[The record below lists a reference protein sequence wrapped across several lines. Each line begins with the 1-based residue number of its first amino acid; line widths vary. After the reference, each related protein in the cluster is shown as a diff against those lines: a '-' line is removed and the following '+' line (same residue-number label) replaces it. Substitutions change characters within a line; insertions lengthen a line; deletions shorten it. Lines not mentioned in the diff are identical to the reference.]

1 MAANAMAVAGIK
13 VGGITDVICTFFSAK
28 DGQERVWEVRL
39 RLGGFFKGGGTNRC
53 GYTKK
58 KLQYPVRVSK
68 CDPKMAKYLLEQYG
82 GADGELAA
90 ALRYLNQR
98 YTIPDKVI
106 GLLNDIGTEEFAHL
120 EMIATMVYK
129 LTKDA
134 TVEQL
139 KAAGLGEHYAAHDK
153 ALFYTNASGVPF
165 TAAYIQAK
173 GDPLADLYEDIAAE
187 EKARATYQW
196 LIDMTDD
203 VDLQDSLKF
212 LREREIIHA
221 TRFREAVEIIKD
233 DRTQKRVF

>member
-1 MAANAMAVAGIK
+1 MWVY
-13 VGGITDVICTFFSAK
+13 
-28 DGQERVWEVRL
+28 E
-39 RLGGFFKGGGTNRC
+39 
-53 GYTKK
+53 K

-68 CDPKMAKYLLEQYG
+68 CDPQMAKYLSEQYG

-98 YTIPDKVI
+98 YTIPEKVI
-106 GLLNDIGTEEFAHL
+106 GLLTDIGTEEFAHL
-120 EMIATMVYK
+120 EMIATMIFK

-139 KAAGLGEHYAAHDK
+139 KAVGLGAHYAAHDS
-153 ALFYTNASGVPF
+153 ALFYENASGVPF

-196 LIDMTDD
+196 LIDLTDD

-212 LREREIIHA
+212 LREREIVHA
-221 TRFREAVEIIKD
+221 LRFKEAVEMIKG
-233 DRTQKRVF
+233 DREQQKVF

>member
-1 MAANAMAVAGIK
+1 MWIY
-13 VGGITDVICTFFSAK
+13 D
-28 DGQERVWEVRL
+28 
-39 RLGGFFKGGGTNRC
+39 
-53 GYTKK
+53 K

-68 CDPKMAKYLLEQYG
+68 CDPRMAKFLMEQYG

-98 YTIPDKVI
+98 YSIPDKVI
-106 GLLNDIGTEEFAHL
+106 GLLTDIGTEEFAHL

-134 TVEQL
+134 TPQQL
-139 KAAGLGEHYAAHDK
+139 EEAGLGAHFANHDG
-153 ALFYTNASGVPF
+153 ALFYENAAGVPW
-165 TAAYIQAK
+165 TASYIAAK

-203 VDLQDSLKF
+203 VDLQDGLKF

-221 TRFREAVEIIKD
+221 LRFREAVEIIKE
-233 DRTQKRVF
+233 KREEKTYY

>member
-1 MAANAMAVAGIK
+1 MWVY
-13 VGGITDVICTFFSAK
+13 
-28 DGQERVWEVRL
+28 E
-39 RLGGFFKGGGTNRC
+39 
-53 GYTKK
+53 K

-68 CDPKMAKYLLEQYG
+68 CDPRMARLLLEQYG

-98 YTIPDKVI
+98 YTIPNRVI

-134 TVEQL
+134 TLEQL
-139 KAAGLGEHYAAHDK
+139 KEAGLADHYVAHDK
-153 ALFYTNASGVPF
+153 ALYYQNASGVPW

-173 GDPLADLYEDIAAE
+173 GDPIADLYEDIAAE

-203 VDLQDSLKF
+203 VDLQDSLRF
-212 LREREIIHA
+212 LREREVVHSQ
-221 TRFREAVEIIKD
+221 RFREAVEILKEEQG
-233 DRTQKRVF
+233 RQRFF

>member
-1 MAANAMAVAGIK
+1 M
-13 VGGITDVICTFFSAK
+13 
-28 DGQERVWEVRL
+28 
-39 RLGGFFKGGGTNRC
+39 
-53 GYTKK
+53 YTMWVYEK

-68 CDPKMAKYLLEQYG
+68 CDPRMAKYLLEQYG
-82 GADGELAA
+82 GADGELSA

-120 EMIATMVYK
+120 EMIATMIYK

-134 TVEQL
+134 TVEQMDAL
-139 KAAGLGEHYAAHDK
+139 GLGEYYVAHDH
-153 ALFYTNASGVPF
+153 ALFYQNAAGVPW

-173 GDPLADLYEDIAAE
+173 GDPIADLYEDIAAE

-203 VDLQDSLKF
+203 VDLQDGLKF
-212 LREREIIHA
+212 LREREIIHSL
-221 TRFREAVEIIKD
+221 RFREAVEILKD
-233 DRTQKRVF
+233 ERDNKKIF